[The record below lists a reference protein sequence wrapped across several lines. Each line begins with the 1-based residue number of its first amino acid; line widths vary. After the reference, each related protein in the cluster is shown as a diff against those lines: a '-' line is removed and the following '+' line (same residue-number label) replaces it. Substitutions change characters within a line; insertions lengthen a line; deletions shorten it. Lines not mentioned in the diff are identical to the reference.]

1 MLEYI
6 FENRKY
12 DMALRD
18 VKATLFDIVSAEE
31 AKIASLMDKIYKSND
46 AEYQAQLVDVC
57 NAQDECLKR
66 VLKIFSELEKTLKKL
81 DSYSRELKHIE
92 NDNLNDIIANY
103 KGVVNEQARAL
114 EQLNAAGQM
123 QNQMV
128 EQAPEVVQEQAVS
141 QPEISEQYPVE
152 EQEISVTPEQQVG
165 APVDAPQEEVVAE
178 VPTPEPAQEVVADVP
193 APEPVQE
200 EVADVPAPEPAP
212 EAVADV
218 PAPEPAQE
226 VVTDAPK
233 EEVEELIPA
242 EETATSAQGDA
253 ATPPEDEI
261 IPYDDS
267 ISTVVADEV
276 APKVEEGEAT
286 DTATVPEVSNII
298 IPQPEVTETVVGEES
313 NSQATLISGKDEE
326 KIEGNVA
333 ESMLT
338 QLIPTQDTP
347 TAEVPT
353 NEAEVKSEESNASV
367 PLIIPTVESVTAAED
382 SDAKEEN
389 TPIVIP
395 TVNTGN
401 AATDENAI
409 AIPTVVSNEEA
420 GATKSSDNNI
430 IAFKKKDSNAA
441 KVIITSASQ
450 TGKLRGSLGNQEA
463 ILNGLGFFMS
473 DATLENKLVENG
485 LLPGD
490 AQAKIEQ
497 MMNQANALYAEGKVE
512 EAQKMYDEI
521 SALNKQTQTESVGIA
536 I

>member
-114 EQLNAAGQM
+114 EQLNAASQM

-128 EQAPEVVQEQAVS
+128 EQAPEVVQEQVAP

-152 EQEISVTPEQQVG
+152 EQEINVTPEQ
-165 APVDAPQEEVVAE
+165 PVETPQEEVAE
-178 VPTPEPAQEVVADVP
+178 VPV
-193 APEPVQE
+193 PEPVQE
-200 EVADVPAPEPAP
+200 EVAEVPAPEPAP
-212 EAVADV
+212 EVA
-218 PAPEPAQE
+218 A
-226 VVTDAPK
+226 DAPK

-242 EETATSAQGDA
+242 EETAASAQGDV

-276 APKVEEGEAT
+276 APKSEEGAAT
-286 DTATVPEVSNII
+286 DTEPAPVVNNII
-298 IPQPEVTETVVGEES
+298 IPQPEVTETVVGEEA

-333 ESMLT
+333 ESILT

-347 TAEVPT
+347 TAEVPVA
-353 NEAEVKSEESNASV
+353 EAEVKSEESNTNI
-367 PLIIPTVESVTAAED
+367 PLIIPTVESVTSAEQ
-382 SDAKEEN
+382 SEVKEEN

-401 AATDENAI
+401 TSNDENAI
-409 AIPTVVSNEEA
+409 AIPTVVSNEED
-420 GATKSSDNNI
+420 GNTKSSDSNI
-430 IAFKKKDSNAA
+430 IIFKKKDSNAA

-450 TGKLRGSLGNQEA
+450 TGKLRSSLSNQET

-473 DATLENKLVENG
+473 DAALENKLVENG

-497 MMNQANALYAEGKVE
+497 MMNQANSLYAEGKVE